1 VAERRLAADTERQKA
16 LGLKANVAVKPEFDA
31 ALAIYNQAESSVR
44 AENYTEA
51 VSLYGQSEAQFIVV
65 GRTAEEKR
73 REAEQVIREA
83 EEKILESE
91 ENAKKAELILEGGES

>member
-1 VAERRLAADTERQKA
+1 
-16 LGLKANVAVKPEFDA
+16 
-31 ALAIYNQAESSVR
+31 LAIYSQAESSVQ

-51 VSLYGQSEAQFIVV
+51 VSLYGQSEARFIEV
-65 GRTAEEKR
+65 GKTAEEKR
-73 REAEQVIREA
+73 REAEQAIREA